1 MTRWLTLW
9 TITTCLAAGIG
20 YTTGRMTAPDLK
32 LAYAIE
38 CSPEQMEQVKRVAG
52 DYRAQGRSVVSA
64 LTKAR
69 MEVCL

>member
-1 MTRWLTLW
+1 MKWVFLYLAVLILACWLS
-9 TITTCLAAGIG
+9 
-20 YTTGRMTAPDLK
+20 YTMGRMTAPDLE
-32 LAYAIE
+32 LAYQIQ
-38 CSPEQMEQVKRVAG
+38 CTPEQMEQVKRVAG